1 MSQEFVCAAAS
12 SDKKERK
19 KEKREREAAEE
30 EEERERERALRER
43 ARATE
48 REQKAMKMRVM
59 SGGRS
64 SLRAGA
70 TTTRATCSQA
80 TRLVTTCKESRIG
93 KKPVPV
99 GKSEVKLQG
108 QILTV
113 KVRKQKSDLLA
124 HARTHAR
131 THASK
136 QASLSSAQTE
146 KTFCSLVFLTIFF
159 FIFLLSSCGK
169 KGPLGTLTREFPSEI
184 ALSMT
189 EDNSA
194 IKFTK
199 REETRKSKQLH
210 GLCRSLGQNMVTG
223 VIDGWKK
230 NLSLIGVG
238 YRASMKGSKQLELS
252 LGFIHP
258 VILDLPE
265 GVKVTVDKSQ
275 TAIEITGYDKEVVGN
290 FAAIVRS
297 KRPPE
302 VYKGKGIRYVDEY
315 VRMKEGK
322 AGKK

>member
-1 MSQEFVCAAAS
+1 
-12 SDKKERK
+12 
-19 KEKREREAAEE
+19 
-30 EEERERERALRER
+30 
-43 ARATE
+43 
-48 REQKAMKMRVM
+48 MKMRVM

-99 GKSEVKLQG
+99 G
-108 QILTV
+108 
-113 KVRKQKSDLLA
+113 
-124 HARTHAR
+124 
-131 THASK
+131 
-136 QASLSSAQTE
+136 
-146 KTFCSLVFLTIFF
+146 
-159 FIFLLSSCGK
+159 
-169 KGPLGTLTREFPSEI
+169 
-184 ALSMT
+184 MT